1 MDSRHKFLVV
11 ASSTLLVAL
20 LLIGSLLGKNASSAD
35 GAYPQLSVFTQVLT
49 RIKSEYVEEP
59 DMKSVSIGAVN
70 GLLESID
77 PYASYLNPE
86 QFQEYQRARG
96 AHKGDAGL
104 ILSKKFGYL
113 GVVGAVPGSAAEK
126 AGLATG
132 DMIESIGGITTRDMP
147 LAYAGLML
155 QGEPG
160 SAVEISAV
168 RVRRSTEPQKI
179 ELTRAVLK
187 PPAVEFRLLGD
198 SIGYVRPATLA
209 AGKVKEAA
217 AAIESLQKQGARR
230 LILDLRNTAVG
241 AADQGVALANLFV
254 SSGTL
259 AYLQGQRV
267 PRQNFDAE
275 AGRAM
280 SSLPLAVLV
289 NRGTADGA
297 EIAAAAL
304 LEHKRA
310 EVVGERTYGDAALRR
325 PVTLED
331 GSAVILSVAKYY
343 SPNGKAIQDTGVTP
357 GTLVAEVE
365 AQVELDENGE
375 AVPQSEPEPQTLDD
389 PILKKAIEGIRNR

>member
-1 MDSRHKFLVV
+1 
-11 ASSTLLVAL
+11 
-20 LLIGSLLGKNASSAD
+20 
-35 GAYPQLSVFTQVLT
+35 
-49 RIKSEYVEEP
+49 
-59 DMKSVSIGAVN
+59 
-70 GLLESID
+70 
-77 PYASYLNPE
+77 
-86 QFQEYQRARG
+86 
-96 AHKGDAGL
+96 
-104 ILSKKFGYL
+104 
-113 GVVGAVPGSAAEK
+113 
-126 AGLATG
+126 
-132 DMIESIGGITTRDMP
+132 
-147 LAYAGLML
+147 
-155 QGEPG
+155 
-160 SAVEISAV
+160 
-168 RVRRSTEPQKI
+168 
-179 ELTRAVLK
+179 
-187 PPAVEFRLLGD
+187 
-198 SIGYVRPATLA
+198 ATLA